1 LIENIILVPQEQE
14 KVNRF
19 IGLFGHAA
27 ARRITNHQA
36 IETNNLMLRCTSQMM
51 LSLFH
56 VAEARRFM
64 YHQERGNIQRDLLQL
79 IHRMTFA
86 SSNAFFQHYQAG
98 RSLTSRHSV

>member
-1 LIENIILVPQEQE
+1 MVRHEQI

-19 IGLFGHAA
+19 TRLFWHAA

-36 IETNNLMLRCTSQMM
+36 IETNKIMLSCTSEIM

-64 YHQERGNIQRDLLQL
+64 YHQERGNNQRDQLQL
-79 IHRMTFA
+79 IHRMSCA
-86 SSNAFFQHYQAG
+86 SSCDNFSITKSAG
-98 RSLTSRHSV
+98 H